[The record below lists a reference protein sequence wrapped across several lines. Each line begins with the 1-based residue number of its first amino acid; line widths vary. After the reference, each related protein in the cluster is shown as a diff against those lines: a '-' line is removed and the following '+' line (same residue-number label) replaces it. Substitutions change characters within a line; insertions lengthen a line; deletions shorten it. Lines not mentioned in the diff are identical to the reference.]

1 MQHKKNPFKVLLSYF
16 FRGML
21 LTIPLALTVY
31 LIFYVFNT
39 LDHLIPFDQPGLGVL
54 ALLLFITLMGVLG
67 STFIADPIKRYFNQ
81 ILERAP
87 LIKTIYSSIKDLLS
101 AFVGDKKGFS
111 QPVLV
116 QLGSEPGLEKLGFIT
131 AEDLSALNLG
141 EDKIAV
147 YLPFS
152 YAFTGN
158 LFITDK
164 KRITPLDA
172 NSSEVMKFIVSGGVA
187 DVPKLKDE

>member
-1 MQHKKNPFKVLLSYF
+1 MEFKKNPFKVLLNYF

-31 LIFYVFNT
+31 LIFYVFTT
-39 LDHLIPFDQPGLGVL
+39 LDHLIPFDQPGLGIL

-81 ILERAP
+81 VLERAP

-116 QLGSEPGLEKLGFIT
+116 QLGNDPGLQKIGFVT
-131 AEDLSALNLG
+131 AEDLSALHLG

-158 LFITDK
+158 LYIVNKD
-164 KRITPLDA
+164 RVTPLDA
-172 NSSEVMKFIVSGGVA
+172 NSADVMKFIVSGGVA
-187 DVPKLKDE
+187 DVPKTKEE